1 MLFRSFIL
9 GGFECATGYNA
20 RGDWIDQIS
29 ATHHDQHA
37 DEDYAR
43 LTQVG
48 IFAAREAVRWPLVD
62 LGAGRYD
69 FSSVEPF
76 VHAARRHGVEVIWD
90 LFHYGYPAGLD
101 LFGDEFPARFADYCA
116 ATARYIRARTAGRCY
131 FTPVNEPSFFSWAA
145 GEVGRFAPHQT
156 GRAFDLKVAL
166 ARAAIRGIDA
176 IRHVVP
182 DARIVNVD
190 PLCHVAQPADRP
202 DLADTVRAFN
212 SRAVWESFDI
222 VAGRLMPELGGSRA
236 HLDIVGLNYYW
247 TNQWELGRDEQ
258 PLAEDD
264 PRRVPLSELLAAVWQ
279 RYGGDERA
287 SLGGNERVS
296 LGGGECVSLGGDEC
310 VSLGGDILL
319 TETAHVDDTRPRWLA
334 HIVAESEKILARG
347 IPLRG
352 VCLYPILGMPEWHAP
367 EEWVNMGLWDLRPC
381 EQRGLARE
389 LCTPMLPAL
398 EAALRLGERYWRPH
412 TPRPRL
418 RTGSM
423 D

>member
-20 RGDWIDQIS
+20 RGNWIDQIA

-37 DEDYAR
+37 DEDYER

-48 IFAAREAVRWPLVD
+48 IFAAREAIRWPLVD
-62 LGAGRYD
+62 IGQGRYD

-76 VHAARRHGVEVIWD
+76 VRAARKHDVEVIWD
-90 LFHYGYPAGLD
+90 LFHYGYPPGLD
-101 LFGDEFPARFADYCA
+101 LFGAEFPARFADYCA
-116 ATARYIRARTAGRCY
+116 AAAHYVRTHTEGRCF

-145 GEVGRFAPHQT
+145 GDVGRFAPHQT
-156 GRAFDLKVAL
+156 GRAYELKIAL

-176 IRHVVP
+176 IHHAVP

-190 PLCHVAQPADRP
+190 PLCHAAQPLDRP
-202 DLADTVRAFN
+202 DLAETVDHFN
-212 SRAVWESFDI
+212 TRAVWESLDMI
-222 VAGRLMPELGGSRA
+222 AGRMLPELGGSRA

-264 PRRVPLSELLAAVWQ
+264 PRRMPLSELVASVWD
-279 RYGGDERA
+279 RY
-287 SLGGNERVS
+287 
-296 LGGGECVSLGGDEC
+296 
-310 VSLGGDILL
+310 GGDILL

-334 HIVAESEKILARG
+334 HVVTESEKILARG

-352 VCLYPILGMPEWHAP
+352 ICLYPILGMPEWHAP

-381 EQRGLARE
+381 AQRGLTRE

-398 EAALRLGERYWRPH
+398 EDALRLGERYWRYES
-412 TPRPRL
+412 RRQAL